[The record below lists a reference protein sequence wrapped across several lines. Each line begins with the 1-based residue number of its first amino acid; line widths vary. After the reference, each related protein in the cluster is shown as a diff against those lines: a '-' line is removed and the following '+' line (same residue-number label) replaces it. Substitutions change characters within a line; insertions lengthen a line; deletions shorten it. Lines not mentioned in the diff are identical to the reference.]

1 LRKGHPLLGAPLTA
15 ETYFSAPHVRVRRPG
30 RSYSMASID
39 NAAAKAGKKP
49 QIAAWVQN
57 AHTMANVVAATD
69 MIGTLSRRLAKRL
82 SHQPIV
88 ARDLPLDVPSLKV
101 ALYWHERT
109 HRSEAH
115 HWLRTLL
122 FEAAGQISK

>member
-1 LRKGHPLLGAPLTA
+1 LAW
-15 ETYFSAPHVRVRRPG
+15 
-30 RSYSMASID
+30 ID

-57 AHTMANVVAATD
+57 AHTMASVVAATD
-69 MIGTLSRRLAKRL
+69 NIGTLSRRLAKHL

-88 ARDLPLDVPSLKV
+88 LRDLPLDVPNMKI

-109 HRSEAH
+109 HRSAAH
-115 HWLRTLL
+115 RWLRTLL
-122 FEAAGQISK
+122 FEAAKQISK